1 MSLNIPN
8 RKTLAFYRRLL
19 HTMMK
24 TFDGDY
30 VMFHKV
36 RLEARKE
43 ILKNKNE
50 IDPIKIQN
58 HIFFGEEAR
67 DLLEVNLVQVFY
79 LSNKI
84 IINLI
89 FHFFNREIYKKMD
102 IID

>member
-1 MSLNIPN
+1 MFNVQYM
-8 RKTLAFYRRLL
+8 YRRLL

-67 DLLEVNLVQVFY
+67 DLLEVNLVQVSY
-79 LSNKI
+79 ISNTI
-84 IINLI
+84 IIKLI
-89 FHFFNREIYKKMD
+89 FHFLIGKFTRKWTL
-102 IID
+102 